1 MTSTVRGRERTRS
14 VCQRKGEAVI
24 RFLLTRVPF
33 RAGGVGKRFA
43 RHTLVAMMRALLV
56 GLPLIASGAIIVALP
71 DTGRRLFSLS
81 GRHGPSLV
89 DAIGIAVLLAG
100 WLVIAAAVLGR
111 RERVA
116 RRAGVWG
123 LGVGVV
129 LAAVGLTVIVW
140 SVAGDHGAWWA
151 LGIVLAVLPQIWA
164 IALALPVV
172 TTEV

>member
-1 MTSTVRGRERTRS
+1 L
-14 VCQRKGEAVI
+14 
-24 RFLLTRVPF
+24 LLTGVPF